1 MKILITPDDIIKRC
15 IWANYKKFVL
25 KNKTKTELIEIVE
38 KNELTTISEKDAYVI
53 GLLKIIE
60 TDDLVHRFR
69 LNIEEFVKI
78 KTTVNKNRVIIS
90 KSALIKEINEF
101 IYQFPSYYKTTDYYQ
116 EKIDEMK
123 KFALDIIDKIN
134 ELEIIEIM
142 FKEKN
147 FVFVNSK
154 DVNKL
159 IKF

>member
-15 IWANYKKFVL
+15 LWSNYKKFVL
-25 KNKTKTELIEIVE
+25 KDKNKAELIEIVE
-38 KNELTTISEKDAYVI
+38 KNELTTINEKDAFVI

-78 KTTVNKNRVIIS
+78 KTTVNKNRVIIN
-90 KSALIKEINEF
+90 KSALIKEINDF
-101 IYQFPSYYKTTDYYQ
+101 IYQFPPYYKTTDYYQ
-116 EKIDEMK
+116 NKIDEMK
-123 KFALDIIDKIN
+123 EFALKIIDEIN
-134 ELEIIEIM
+134 QLETIEIT